1 MGESLRKFDTSSV
14 RQGRRKWRATSG
26 EQGKRQDVITQRRCG
41 AEERG
46 EEARN
51 KRKPRGVACV
61 ANKGLINSDFGSVAS
76 KGVTG
81 EFHGSVA
88 NKGLRG
94 VLERSR
100 GMRGRDATY
109 RAADGH

>member
-51 KRKPRGVACV
+51 KRKPRGVA
-61 ANKGLINSDFGSVAS
+61 SVAS